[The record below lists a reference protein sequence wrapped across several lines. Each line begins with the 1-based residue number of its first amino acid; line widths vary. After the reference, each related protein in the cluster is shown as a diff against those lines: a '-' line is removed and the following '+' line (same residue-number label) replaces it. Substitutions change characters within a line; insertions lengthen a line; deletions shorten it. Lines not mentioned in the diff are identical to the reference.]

1 MSVVRGR
8 SVRFSQCEAK
18 VTRIR
23 YPEDLDLNELW
34 YSDEEIGLIYR
45 MVLQDVASC
54 SAMLTDATVDLQDR
68 ETFKAHVILCTGLD
82 HLVSTDLPR
91 RVRALEQ
98 MKRQHKRTII
108 AAQRLLRVIDPG
120 EEDLARLSQA
130 SSQPRRDRARRVAAL
145 AASIEDE

>member
-1 MSVVRGR
+1 
-8 SVRFSQCEAK
+8 
-18 VTRIR
+18 
-23 YPEDLDLNELW
+23 LNELW
-34 YSDEEIGLIYR
+34 YSDEEIGLINR

-130 SSQPRRDRARRVAAL
+130 SSQPRRDRARRVAHWPL
-145 AASIEDE
+145 PLKMNSKEKRHGEKKLKCELYGPILKVVR